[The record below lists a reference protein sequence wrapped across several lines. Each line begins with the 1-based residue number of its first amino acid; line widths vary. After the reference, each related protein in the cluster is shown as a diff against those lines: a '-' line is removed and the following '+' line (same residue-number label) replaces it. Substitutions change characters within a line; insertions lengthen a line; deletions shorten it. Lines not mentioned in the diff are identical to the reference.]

1 MNSVNSKTIGVTNKI
16 SNTAGINYMPIK
28 LTEMEKH
35 NNLMLVQVKFD
46 IIIHLKT
53 FVEKQFCVVYEEVF
67 PPGSSVYGIL
77 QARILQRISVPFSRE
92 YS

>member
-1 MNSVNSKTIGVTNKI
+1 MSTLGSANSVNSVNSKTIGVTNKI

-53 FVEKQFCVVYEEVF
+53 FVEKQFCVVYEET
-67 PPGSSVYGIL
+67 
-77 QARILQRISVPFSRE
+77 
-92 YS
+92 

>member
-1 MNSVNSKTIGVTNKI
+1 MSAIPRFLESSSSLLGHALSILGSANSVNSVNSKTIGVTNKI

-46 IIIHLKT
+46 IIVHLNICGK
-53 FVEKQFCVVYEEVF
+53 VILCCV
-67 PPGSSVYGIL
+67 
-77 QARILQRISVPFSRE
+77 
-92 YS
+92 

>member
-1 MNSVNSKTIGVTNKI
+1 MNSVNSKTVGVTNKI

-46 IIIHLKT
+46 IIVYLKT
-53 FVEKQFCVVYEEVF
+53 FVEKQFCVVYEETLSISTRLLCLWDS
-67 PPGSSVYGIL
+67 PG
-77 QARILQRISVPFSRE
+77 
-92 YS
+92 